1 MGTIALLFLAVGL
14 SMDAFAVSVCKGL
27 AMGPVS
33 WGRACIP
40 GLWFG
45 GFQGLMPLLGFLLGG
60 RFAETIT
67 TVDHWI
73 AFVLLAVL
81 GVNMLRASRE
91 EAETADASLAFREM
105 LAMAVA
111 TIIYALAVGI
121 TFACLDVAILPAA
134 GCIAAVTFLLST
146 AGVKAGSLFG
156 GRCRAQAQA
165 LGGCILIL
173 LGGKLLLEGLGVL

>member
-111 TIIYALAVGI
+111 TSIDALAVGI
-121 TFACLDVAILPAA
+121 TFAFLDVAILPAA
-134 GCIAAVTFLLST
+134 GCITAVTFLLST

>member
-111 TIIYALAVGI
+111 TSIDALAVGI
-121 TFACLDVAILPAA
+121 TFAFLDVAILPAA

>member
-73 AFVLLAVL
+73 AFGLLTL
-81 GVNMLRASRE
+81 IGINMLR
-91 EAETADASLAFREM
+91 EARQEGER
-105 LAMAVA
+105 
-111 TIIYALAVGI
+111 G
-121 TFACLDVAILPAA
+121 
-134 GCIAAVTFLLST
+134 
-146 AGVKAGSLFG
+146 
-156 GRCRAQAQA
+156 
-165 LGGCILIL
+165 
-173 LGGKLLLEGLGVL
+173 GGK

>member
-1 MGTIALLFLAVGL
+1 MGTIAVLFLAVGL

-111 TIIYALAVGI
+111 TSIDALAVGI
-121 TFACLDVAILPAA
+121 TFAFLDVAILPAA

>member
-1 MGTIALLFLAVGL
+1 
-14 SMDAFAVSVCKGL
+14 MDAFAVSVCKGL

-111 TIIYALAVGI
+111 TSIDALAVGI
-121 TFACLDVAILPAA
+121 TFAFLDVAILPAA

>member
-73 AFVLLAVL
+73 AFVLLEI
-81 GVNMLRASRE
+81 GRAH
-91 EAETADASLAFREM
+91 
-105 LAMAVA
+105 V
-111 TIIYALAVGI
+111 
-121 TFACLDVAILPAA
+121 
-134 GCIAAVTFLLST
+134 
-146 AGVKAGSLFG
+146 
-156 GRCRAQAQA
+156 
-165 LGGCILIL
+165 
-173 LGGKLLLEGLGVL
+173 